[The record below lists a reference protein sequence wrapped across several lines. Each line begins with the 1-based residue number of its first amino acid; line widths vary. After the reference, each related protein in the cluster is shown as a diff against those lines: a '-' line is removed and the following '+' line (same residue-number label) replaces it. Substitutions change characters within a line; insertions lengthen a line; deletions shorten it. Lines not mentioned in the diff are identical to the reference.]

1 MENHS
6 ACFRLSF
13 PSTLQGVAYG
23 RRDVDAYRIFFRWL
37 FGWRIP
43 VREVQGNGIIGET
56 LSMLLCVELP

>member
-23 RRDVDAYRIFFRWL
+23 DVDAYRIFFRWL
-37 FGWRIP
+37 FRAEPEDCCCAYGDND
-43 VREVQGNGIIGET
+43 VQLDG
-56 LSMLLCVELP
+56 VYP